1 MGNSTFTT
9 ASMHEHVSPSN
20 RYGRMRWSHFFGQQC
35 CLEYKRHDYEKGII
49 EIKAESGAPDSS
61 PTQIRR
67 RVQTASSGH
76 GPQWAAGAL
85 SRSSSGHQRE
95 CAPPLEAG
103 GHRQPIELRT

>member
-1 MGNSTFTT
+1 MVKSARFKPQSATD
-9 ASMHEHVSPSN
+9 
-20 RYGRMRWSHFFGQQC
+20 RLRWSRFFGQQC

-49 EIKAESGAPDSS
+49 EIKAESGTPDSS

-76 GPQWAAGAL
+76 GPQWAAGSL

-95 CAPPLEAG
+95 CPPPLEAG
-103 GHRQPIELRT
+103 GRRQPNELRT